1 MKEQRYL
8 DELNGIQREAAT
20 HTTGPLLIVAGPGS
34 GKTRVLTYRISYLI
48 DSGVRPDQILAL
60 TFTNKA
66 AREMKER
73 IERVVGERARN
84 VMAGTFH
91 SLFARI
97 LRAEAEHIGYTRNF
111 TIYDTD
117 DSKSLLTAIIKQKGL
132 AGENYQTNAV
142 YSRISSAKS
151 GLVSPIYYQQRAD
164 LLEQD
169 RQAKRPEV
177 VAIYEEYARRC
188 KQADAMDFDDLLYQ
202 FYVLLHKNE
211 GVRMHYARRF
221 QHILVDEFQ
230 DTNFAQYGIIKKLT
244 LYDGSPRNICAVGD
258 DAQSIYA
265 FRGATIENIFDYEK
279 DFPGIKTY
287 KLEQNYRSTPYI
299 IEAANNVI
307 NYNKK
312 QIQKTIW
319 TDKPEGQKIRLIRA
333 VQDTEESRRIADSI
347 IEQKNRF
354 HLRNS
359 EIAILYRTNAQSR
372 SFEEAL
378 RRNNI
383 NYRIIGGLSF
393 YQRKEVKD
401 MVAYLRLAVNQYDEE
416 ALRRVINYP
425 RRGIGD
431 TTVDKISALADANN
445 LRMYDAVQQFP
456 ASSRESGVLA
466 PFLKLVKDASAKA
479 QVLNAY
485 ETAIYLYRAS
495 GIEKEMKADTTPE
508 GVGRLQN
515 MAALMEGI
523 AEFINTDEE
532 VDAENQQDKSLATY
546 LQNISLLTDA
556 DQAKEDTDTITL
568 MSVHGSKGLEFKSV
582 FVVGLEENLFPSFMA
597 GNTPEGMD
605 EERRLFYVAITRA
618 ERFLTLSF
626 SLNRYI
632 HGKSRDSKPSRFI
645 LEVGA
650 ENVEGGIGLNRA
662 SAASDN
668 SGPNRSGV
676 SGGRL
681 LSPAAALAAKKASV
695 LSPELLSNF
704 IASPADHIKPGL
716 RVLHQKFG
724 EGNVL
729 AIEGSSDN
737 RVATIE
743 FSGIEEP
750 KRRLMLKFAKLQV
763 LS

>member
-1 MKEQRYL
+1 MQR
-8 DELNGIQREAAT
+8 DAVT
-20 HTTGPLLIVAGPGS
+20 HKTGPLLIIAGPGS
-34 GKTRVLTYRISYLI
+34 GKTRVLTYRISHLI
-48 DSGVRPDQILAL
+48 DSGVQPDQILAL

-73 IERVVGERARN
+73 IEKVVGDRARR

-91 SLFARI
+91 SIFARI
-97 LRAEAEHIGYTRNF
+97 LRFEAEHIGYTRNF

-117 DSKSLLTAIIKQKGL
+117 DSKSLLTAIIKQKQL
-132 AGENYQTNAV
+132 SSENYATNAV
-142 YSRISSAKS
+142 YSRISAAKS
-151 GLVSPIYYQQRAD
+151 GLVSPTYYRQRTD

-177 VAIYEEYARRC
+177 VEIYEEYARRC

-211 GVRMHYARRF
+211 SVRMRYARRF
-221 QHILVDEFQ
+221 QHVLVDEFQ

-244 LYDGSPRNICAVGD
+244 LYEGSDRNICAVGD

-279 DFPGIKTY
+279 DFTGIKTY

-307 NYNKK
+307 NYNKR

-372 SFEEAL
+372 SFEESL

-383 NYRIIGGLSF
+383 HYRIIGGLSF

-401 MVAYLRLAVNQYDEE
+401 MVAYLRLAVNLYDEE

-431 TTVDKISALADANN
+431 TTVDKVGALALANN
-445 LRMYDAVQQFP
+445 MRMFDAVEQFSGT
-456 ASSRESGVLA
+456 ARETGVLM
-466 PFLKLVKDASAKA
+466 PFLKLVKDAAAKT
-479 QVLNAY
+479 QHLNAY
-485 ETAIYLYRAS
+485 EIAVFLYRSS
-495 GIEKEMKADTTPE
+495 GIEKELKADHTPE
-508 GVGRLQN
+508 GAARLQN
-515 MAALMEGI
+515 VVSLMEGI
-523 AEFINTDEE
+523 AEFINTDE
-532 VDAENQQDKSLATY
+532 VIDAENQQDKSLATY

-556 DQAKEDTDTITL
+556 DQTKEDTDAITL

-597 GNTPEGMD
+597 AGSPDGID

-632 HGKSRDSKPSRFI
+632 HGKQRDSKPSRFI
-645 LEVGA
+645 QEVGA

-662 SAASDN
+662 SATPDR
-668 SGPNRSGV
+668 SGPSRSGV
-676 SGGRL
+676 SGGKFM
-681 LSPAAALAAKKASV
+681 SPTAALAAKNATA
-695 LSPELLSNF
+695 LSSDLLANF
-704 IASPADHIKPGL
+704 VASPADQIKPGL

-729 AIEGSSDN
+729 AIEGATDN
-737 RVATIE
+737 KVATIE

-763 LS
+763 LN